1 MEGTEESPRI
11 GVFVCHCGINIG
23 GVVNVPKVVE
33 YAKTLPDV
41 AYAEDNLYT
50 CSSEGISKIKEG
62 IAKHNLNRVIVAS
75 CTPRTHEPLFRAACE
90 EAGVNR
96 YLFEMANIRDQCS
109 WAHMH
114 EPEKATEKAKD
125 LVRMAVAKA
134 RLLKPL
140 EEPEIDVNPSALIIG
155 GGVSGMTAAL
165 CLANQGF
172 KVYIVEKE
180 PKLGG
185 MLRHIHKLY
194 PSMEDASDGLNQLVN
209 SVKSNK
215 SIKVLTSTAVKQVKG
230 FIGNFEV
237 AVERAKRKT
246 MNFGV
251 GTIIVATGASV
262 FEPVGM
268 YGYGEYDNVITQ
280 LRLEQLLKDRKL
292 KKPEKVVML
301 QCVGAREEK
310 GRTYCSRICCMTALK
325 NAVLVKDLSPDTEVY
340 VLFRDLQTYGTHYE
354 DWHRR
359 AQDKGIK
366 FIKYVLEKPPQVFQ
380 GENGK
385 ITVDVYHALL
395 GEQVRISSDL
405 LVLSTPL
412 IPQEGTKELSQM
424 LKVPLGSDG
433 FFFEA
438 HVKLRP
444 IDFATDGIY
453 VCGTAHSPKD
463 TAESV
468 SQAFGVASRAAIP
481 MAVKRLRVEAITAV
495 VDESVCTGCGTC
507 VKLCPYSAIQK
518 DERGVAK
525 VTSVVCKGCGTCAA
539 SCPER
544 AITMQ
549 HFTDEEVRAQAL
561 AALGRVFA

>member
-1 MEGTEESPRI
+1 MEGSGENPRI

-23 GVVNVPKVVE
+23 GVVNVPRVVE
-33 YAKTLPDV
+33 YAKTLPGV
-41 AYAEDNLYT
+41 VYAEDNLYT

-62 IAKHNLNRVIVAS
+62 ITKHNLNRVIVAS

-114 EPEKATEKAKD
+114 EPERATEKAKD

-140 EEPEIDVNPSALIIG
+140 EEPEIDVNPSSLIIG

-172 KVYIVEKE
+172 RVYLVEKE

-185 MLRHIHKLY
+185 MLKHIHKLC
-194 PSMEDASDGLNQLVN
+194 PSMEDASDRLKQIVK

-215 SIKVLTSTAVKQVKG
+215 SIKVLTSTVVKQVGG

-237 AVERAKRKT
+237 GVERAKGKT

-251 GTIIVATGASV
+251 GTIIVATGAAN
-262 FEPVGM
+262 FEPIGM

-280 LRLEQLLKDRKL
+280 LQLERLLKDGRL
-292 KKPEKVVML
+292 KKPERVVMI

-310 GRTYCSRICCMTALK
+310 GRAYCSRICCMTALK
-325 NAVLVKDLSPDTEVY
+325 NAMLIKELYPEAEVY
-340 VLFRDLQTYGTHYE
+340 VLFRDLQTYGKEYE
-354 DWHRR
+354 EYYSDTRR
-359 AQDKGIK
+359 K
-366 FIKYVLEKPPQVFQ
+366 FIQFINYVSERPPEVTS
-380 GENGK
+380 GLGGK
-385 ITVDVYHALL
+385 LVVRTYDVLL
-395 GEQVRISSDL
+395 GSEIEIDTDL
-405 LVLSTPL
+405 VVLSVPL
-412 IPQEGTKELSQM
+412 IPHEDAKKLSQI
-424 LKVPLGSDG
+424 LKVPLGPDG

-507 VKLCPYSAIQK
+507 VKLCPYGAIQK